1 MRVNP
6 DEFVEL
12 SNHGLMKLRSAVA
25 RAMVMLPSERS
36 KATIVRLDEPSV
48 LKFKAIKDLSQ
59 MFSGQAFSG
68 TPSGSK
74 SPTSPR
80 SPRRKTQAASPRRR
94 ATPARPKPKATRRTK
109 SQNRH

>member
-12 SNHGLMKLRSAVA
+12 SNHGLMKLRCAVA
-25 RAMVMLPSERS
+25 RAMVMLPGERS

-59 MFSGQAFSG
+59 VFSG
-68 TPSGSK
+68 TSSRSK
-74 SPTSPR
+74 SQTSPR
-80 SPRRKTQAASPRRR
+80 SRRRKTR
-94 ATPARPKPKATRRTK
+94 ATSHRQRVTPARPKSKATRRTK